1 MLETQTPAATQGT
14 RRDRIEAMLKTIANT
29 LTGIDSDDLDVNM
42 SFLEMGA
49 DSLSLLQ
56 VSKEIQ
62 DKFGL
67 KVHFRLLLED
77 LDTISAL
84 ATYLDHEMPPEEIPA
99 AVVAA
104 PRPETS
110 PQAAPPAAP
119 QAAPPAASHAT
130 SQAASQGSPQAAT
143 LASLPTAPQ
152 AAAQQQAEPLAPPAR
167 ASGNG
172 SAHGMAEGR
181 RVPESGVER
190 LFSQQLQI
198 MSQQLA
204 LLGKKPSAMN
214 ESALPQAA
222 SESALPPHA
231 ASAPPPAVS
240 APPPVQS
247 TAIPANGRASVDEGA
262 RPAGADEGTRRADVD
277 EEARLAAVRE
287 EAEKLARSKKITT
300 KPYVAYQPLGR
311 EASGKLSPRQQ
322 AHLDALTK
330 LVNQRTPGS
339 KQRTEAARPR
349 MADSRA
355 PAGFRL
361 PWKEMCYPL
370 VVERAAGSHVWDVDG
385 NEYVD
390 LTMGFGALLFGH
402 SPSFLIEALQGQLD
416 GGLQLGLQS
425 PLAGKVA
432 ALISEL
438 TGVERVA
445 FCNSGTEAVM
455 AALRLARTVTGRTG
469 VALFSGSYHGTFDGI
484 LVRAGD
490 AAEDGR
496 TRSIPMAPGIPEHMI
511 ENVMVLDYG
520 SPESLRILKEH
531 MHELAAVL
539 VEPSQSRQPDVQP
552 KAFLHEL
559 RRMTREANTA
569 LIFDEVITGFR
580 LHPGGAQ
587 ALFDVQADL
596 VTYGKAVG
604 AGVPIGLLAGKASY
618 MSTIDGGLWNYGDN
632 SYPQVETTFF
642 AGTYFKHPLVMAA
655 AWAVLNHIKNS
666 GPALQQRLNQRT
678 SELVET
684 LNQFFESEEV
694 PVRVAN
700 FGSLFRFVYP
710 RELRFMDLF
719 FYHLLAK
726 GVYIC
731 ETRTCFLSTAHTDED
746 IAQAVSAIR
755 ESIAEMRAGGFIP
768 ERAAPA
774 ASIPSASKSQAP
786 DAAGQPHATAAAD
799 APAESGEASRAG
811 AQTAPMTESQKGLLV
826 LARMSEQASSAYNE
840 SINVRLGG
848 HLNVGAMRRAINKVV
863 ERHDALRTSFSL
875 ESETQIIAPPFNLEV
890 PLTDLAGGS
899 QAEREGRLN
908 EWLAEGIEGPFQLS
922 TGPLVRARLARL
934 GEQDHVLS
942 IVIHHIVTDGWS
954 FDVLRKEISE
964 FYLAEY
970 QGLPFHLPPP
980 MQFSEYVERQTKA
993 GQNNAQQAADENY
1006 WMEQFAVPPPVLE
1019 LPLDRPRPPVQTYN
1033 GARRR
1038 ITLDA
1043 AMTQE
1048 LKAYSARHGC
1058 TLFITLLTTFKVLL
1072 HGLTGQRDIV
1082 IGTHSAGQST
1092 INAQNLIGF
1101 CINTLPLRSMVEE
1114 NLTFTDYLL
1123 AIRGKVLDAYQHQN
1137 HPLSSLIKKLKLVR
1151 DPARPPLVNVV
1162 CNMDRSGPAPELS
1175 GLQVELIESPVVFA
1189 RFDLLW
1195 NMQQTEGEVVIDATY
1210 NTDLFDGRSVKNWME
1225 NYQKLLRL
1233 FMEQPGV
1240 TLGEMVSALAEAD
1253 VLRRDEES
1261 RDLKE
1266 AGLQTLK
1273 KARRKGVHATS

>member
-1 MLETQTPAATQGT
+1 MLETQTPATAQGT

-99 AVVAA
+99 AIAA
-104 PRPETS
+104 PLPET
-110 PQAAPPAAP
+110 AP
-119 QAAPPAASHAT
+119 QAT
-130 SQAASQGSPQAAT
+130 SQATPQATPHAALQAT
-143 LASLPTAPQ
+143 PQASTQASTEASLPTAPHGSPQ
-152 AAAQQQAEPLAPPAR
+152 RQAEPPAPLAL

-172 SAHGMAEGR
+172 SAHGNAEGR

-204 LLGKKPSAMN
+204 LLGKKPSAMI
-214 ESALPQAA
+214 ESSLPQAT
-222 SESALPPHA
+222 SEAAMPPPA
-231 ASAPPPAVS
+231 ASAPLRAY
-240 APPPVQS
+240 APPPTTYTPPLTTSAPSPVQS
-247 TAIPANGRASVDEGA
+247 NAIPANGRASVDVGA
-262 RPAGADEGTRRADVD
+262 RSAGADEGARRAPVD
-277 EEARLAAVRE
+277 EDERLAAVRE
-287 EAEKLARSKKITT
+287 EAEKLARSKKIKT
-300 KPYVAYQPLGR
+300 KPYVAYQPLAK

-330 LVNQRTPGS
+330 LVNQRTAGS

-559 RRMTREANTA
+559 RRMTSEANTA

-655 AWAVLNHIKNS
+655 AWA
-666 GPALQQRLNQRT
+666 P
-678 SELVET
+678 
-684 LNQFFESEEV
+684 
-694 PVRVAN
+694 
-700 FGSLFRFVYP
+700 RF
-710 RELRFMDLF
+710 
-719 FYHLLAK
+719 
-726 GVYIC
+726 
-731 ETRTCFLSTAHTDED
+731 
-746 IAQAVSAIR
+746 
-755 ESIAEMRAGGFIP
+755 
-768 ERAAPA
+768 
-774 ASIPSASKSQAP
+774 
-786 DAAGQPHATAAAD
+786 
-799 APAESGEASRAG
+799 
-811 AQTAPMTESQKGLLV
+811 
-826 LARMSEQASSAYNE
+826 SS
-840 SINVRLGG
+840 V
-848 HLNVGAMRRAINKVV
+848 
-863 ERHDALRTSFSL
+863 
-875 ESETQIIAPPFNLEV
+875 
-890 PLTDLAGGS
+890 
-899 QAEREGRLN
+899 
-908 EWLAEGIEGPFQLS
+908 
-922 TGPLVRARLARL
+922 
-934 GEQDHVLS
+934 
-942 IVIHHIVTDGWS
+942 
-954 FDVLRKEISE
+954 
-964 FYLAEY
+964 
-970 QGLPFHLPPP
+970 
-980 MQFSEYVERQTKA
+980 
-993 GQNNAQQAADENY
+993 
-1006 WMEQFAVPPPVLE
+1006 
-1019 LPLDRPRPPVQTYN
+1019 
-1033 GARRR
+1033 
-1038 ITLDA
+1038 
-1043 AMTQE
+1043 
-1048 LKAYSARHGC
+1048 
-1058 TLFITLLTTFKVLL
+1058 
-1072 HGLTGQRDIV
+1072 
-1082 IGTHSAGQST
+1082 
-1092 INAQNLIGF
+1092 
-1101 CINTLPLRSMVEE
+1101 
-1114 NLTFTDYLL
+1114 
-1123 AIRGKVLDAYQHQN
+1123 
-1137 HPLSSLIKKLKLVR
+1137 
-1151 DPARPPLVNVV
+1151 
-1162 CNMDRSGPAPELS
+1162 
-1175 GLQVELIESPVVFA
+1175 
-1189 RFDLLW
+1189 
-1195 NMQQTEGEVVIDATY
+1195 
-1210 NTDLFDGRSVKNWME
+1210 
-1225 NYQKLLRL
+1225 
-1233 FMEQPGV
+1233 
-1240 TLGEMVSALAEAD
+1240 
-1253 VLRRDEES
+1253 
-1261 RDLKE
+1261 
-1266 AGLQTLK
+1266 
-1273 KARRKGVHATS
+1273 

>member
-1 MLETQTPAATQGT
+1 MLETSNPAMAQNM

-29 LTGIDSDDLDVNM
+29 LTGIDSDELDVHM

-56 VSKEIQ
+56 VSQEIQ
-62 DKFGL
+62 EKFGL

-84 ATYLDHEMPPEEIPA
+84 ANYLDAELPPEEIPA
-99 AVVAA
+99 HVS
-104 PRPETS
+104 PRPETPPQAS
-110 PQAAPPAAP
+110 PQTSSQTSSQALTQTPPQTLPHVLTQTSLTAQKPGPPA
-119 QAAPPAASHAT
+119 
-130 SQAASQGSPQAAT
+130 
-143 LASLPTAPQ
+143 LLPW
-152 AAAQQQAEPLAPPAR
+152 

-172 SAHGMAEGR
+172 GAHGVEEVR
-181 RVPESGVER
+181 RMPNAGVER

-198 MSQQLA
+198 ISQQLS
-204 LLGKKPSAMN
+204 LLGKKPSAVV
-214 ESALPQAA
+214 ETVLPEVETAV
-222 SESALPPHA
+222 S
-231 ASAPPPAVS
+231 PAV
-240 APPPVQS
+240 APPVQS
-247 TAIPANGRASVDEGA
+247 MPAASNGR
-262 RPAGADEGTRRADVD
+262 
-277 EEARLAAVRE
+277 EAVAEDAHLAAVRE
-287 EAEKLARSKKITT
+287 EAERQARSKKIAT
-300 KPYVAYQPLGR
+300 KPYVAYQPLGK
-311 EASGKLSPRQQ
+311 ETHGGLSPNQQ

-330 LVNQRTPGS
+330 LINERTPES
-339 KQRTEAARPR
+339 KRRTQAARPR

-361 PWKEMCYPL
+361 PWKEMCYPIIGD
-370 VVERAAGSHVWDVDG
+370 RAAGCRVWDVDG

-402 SPSFLIEALQGQLD
+402 SPPFLIKALQGQLD

-425 PLAGKVA
+425 PLAGDVA

-490 AAEDGR
+490 AAGDGR
-496 TRSIPMAPGIPEHMI
+496 ARSIPMAPGIPHHMI
-511 ENVMVLDYG
+511 ENVLVLDYG
-520 SPESLRILKEH
+520 SPESLRILKER

-559 RRMTREANTA
+559 RRMTAEANTA

-587 ALFDVQADL
+587 ALFDVEADL

-604 AGVPIGLLAGKASY
+604 AGVPIGVLAGKASY
-618 MSTIDGGLWNYGDN
+618 MSTIDGGLWNYGDA

-642 AGTYFKHPLVMAA
+642 AGTYFKHPLIMAA
-655 AWAVLNHIKNS
+655 AWAVLSHLKAS

-684 LNQFFESEEV
+684 LNGHFEQEDV
-694 PVRVAN
+694 PVRIIN

-710 RELRFMDLF
+710 RELKFMDLF

-731 ETRTCFLSTAHTDED
+731 ETRTCFLSTAHTEED
-746 IAQAVSAIR
+746 LAHAVRAIK
-755 ESIAEMRAGGFIP
+755 ESVAEMRAAGFIP
-768 ERAAPA
+768 SRAATAGSVGANSPRSADATAVQPPA
-774 ASIPSASKSQAP
+774 AAP
-786 DAAGQPHATAAAD
+786 PP
-799 APAESGEASRAG
+799 APAHTTTATTTGE
-811 AQTAPMTESQKGLLV
+811 QTAPMTESQKGLLV
-826 LARMSEQASSAYNE
+826 LARMSEEASSAYNE
-840 SINVRLGG
+840 SINVRIGG
-848 HLNVGAMRRAINKVV
+848 HLNVAAMRKAINKVV

-875 ESETQIIAPPFNLEV
+875 EGETQLIAPVVKLEV
-890 PLTDLAGGS
+890 PLSDLAGGDG
-899 QAEREGRLN
+899 AELEGRLD
-908 EWLAEGIEGPFQLS
+908 EWLAEGIEQPFQLAVA
-922 TGPLVRARLARL
+922 PLVRARLARL
-934 GEQDHVLS
+934 GEQSHVLS

-954 FDVLRKEISE
+954 FDVLRREIGE
-964 FYLAEY
+964 FYLAEC
-970 QGLPFHLPPP
+970 QGIPFHLPPP
-980 MQFSEYVERQTKA
+980 MQFSEYAERQAKL
-993 GQNNAQQAADENY
+993 GQSAQLAADEDY
-1006 WMEQFAVPPPVLE
+1006 WLEQFAAPPTALE
-1019 LPLDRPRPPVQTYN
+1019 LPADRPRPAVQTYN

-1038 ITLDA
+1038 ATLDA
-1043 AMTQE
+1043 ALCQE
-1048 LKAYSARHGC
+1048 LKAFSARHGC
-1058 TLFITLLTTFKVLL
+1058 TLFITLLATFKVLL

-1092 INAQNLIGF
+1092 VNAQNLIGF
-1101 CINTLPLRSMVEE
+1101 CINTLPLRSAVEE
-1114 NLTFTDYLL
+1114 SLTFDDYL
-1123 AIRGKVLDAYQHQN
+1123 ATVRGKVLDAYQHQS

-1175 GLQVELIESPVVFA
+1175 GLEVELIDSPVVFA

-1195 NMQQTEGEVVIDATY
+1195 NMQQTDGEVSLEATY
-1210 NTDLFDGRSVKNWME
+1210 NTDLFDARAVKRWVE
-1225 NYQKLLRL
+1225 NYQTLLRL
-1233 FMEQPGV
+1233 VVEQPAL
-1240 TLGEMVSALAEAD
+1240 TLGELATALAEAD
-1253 VLRRDEES
+1253 ALRRGEES

-1266 AGLQTLK
+1266 TGLQTIK
-1273 KARRKGVHATS
+1273 KAKRRGVHATS

>member
-1 MLETQTPAATQGT
+1 MLETNTPATAQGT
-14 RRDRIEAMLKTIANT
+14 RRDSIEAMLKTIANT

-84 ATYLDHEMPPEEIPA
+84 AAYLDHEMPPEEIPA
-99 AVVAA
+99 AA
-104 PRPETS
+104 PISPRAETS
-110 PQAAPPAAP
+110 PQATSQAMPQAMPQATAQAAP
-119 QAAPPAASHAT
+119 QA
-130 SQAASQGSPQAAT
+130 T
-143 LASLPTAPQ
+143 LASAPQ
-152 AAAQQQAEPLAPPAR
+152 EALPHQAKPLAPPAS

-172 SAHGMAEGR
+172 SAHGMAESR

-204 LLGKKPSAMN
+204 LLGKKPSAM
-214 ESALPQAA
+214 
-222 SESALPPHA
+222 SESALPPA
-231 ASAPPPAVS
+231 TTSAS
-240 APPPVQS
+240 PPVQS
-247 TAIPANGRASVDEGA
+247 TTVPANGRASVNEVARPASVDEGA
-262 RPAGADEGTRRADVD
+262 RGATVGESARGASVE

-300 KPYVAYQPLGR
+300 KPYVAYQPLGK

-322 AHLDALTK
+322 AHLDALTA
-330 LVNQRTPGS
+330 LVNRRTPGS

-355 PAGFRL
+355 PAGFRM

-370 VVERAAGSHVWDVDG
+370 IVERAAGSRVWDVDG

-425 PLAGKVA
+425 PLAGQVA

-496 TRSIPMAPGIPEHMI
+496 TRSIPMAPGIPQHMI

-587 ALFDVQADL
+587 ALFDVEADL

-604 AGVPIGLLAGKASY
+604 AGVPVGVLAGKSSY

-642 AGTYFKHPLVMAA
+642 AGTYFKHPLIMAA
-655 AWAVLNHIKNS
+655 AWAVLSHVKKS

-684 LNQFFESEEV
+684 LNGYFESEEV

-710 RELRFMDLF
+710 RELRYMDLF

-746 IAQAVSAIR
+746 IAHAVSAIR

-768 ERAAPA
+768 ERAAPSAATA
-774 ASIPSASKSQAP
+774 ASAP
-786 DAAGQPHATAAAD
+786 AHAAQDAAGQPLVTAAAQ
-799 APAESGEASRAG
+799 APATTAGGDGSRAG
-811 AQTAPMTESQKGLLV
+811 EQTAPMTESQKGLLV

-848 HLNVGAMRRAINKVV
+848 QLNVAAMRRAINKVV

-890 PLTDLAGGS
+890 PLADLTGGDG
-899 QAEREGRLN
+899 AELEGRLN
-908 EWLAEGIEGPFQLS
+908 EWLAEGIEQPFPLS

-934 GEQDHVLS
+934 GEQEHVLS

-964 FYLAEY
+964 FYLAEC
-970 QGLPFHLPPP
+970 QGIPFHLPPP
-980 MQFSEYVERQTKA
+980 MQFGEYVERQAKS
-993 GQNNAQQAADENY
+993 GQNNAQLAADEDY
-1006 WMEQFAVPPPVLE
+1006 WMEQYAVPPAVLE
-1019 LPLDRPRPPVQTYN
+1019 LPTDRPRPPVQTYN

-1038 ITLDA
+1038 VPLDA
-1043 AMTQE
+1043 ALTQE

-1092 INAQNLIGF
+1092 VNAQNLIGF
-1101 CINTLPLRSMVEE
+1101 CINTLPLRSLIAE

-1123 AIRGKVLDAYQHQN
+1123 TMRGKVLDAYQHQN

-1151 DPARPPLVNVV
+1151 DPGRPPLVNVV

-1175 GLQVELIESPVVFA
+1175 GLQVELVESPVVFA

-1195 NMQQTEGEVVIDATY
+1195 NMQQTEGEVIIEATY
-1210 NTDLFDGRSVKNWME
+1210 NTDLFDGKSIKGWME

-1233 FMEQPGV
+1233 VLEQPGV

-1253 VLRRDEES
+1253 VIRRDEES

-1266 AGLQTLK
+1266 AGLQTIK
-1273 KARRKGVHATS
+1273 KARRKGVHAPG